1 MNIGFYR
8 MLNMPLRKLAYVFP
22 IHNVVNY
29 INRLSDLNHTYTTEI
44 NLPGDDVLYIYT
56 LISLICLY
64 FLKIFSFMFISDN
77 SISFSLCTII
87 VQCWYITRFKFYF
100 TSIPT

>member
-1 MNIGFYR
+1 MNIGFLR

-29 INRLSDLNHTYTTEI
+29 INRLSDLNHTYITGI

-56 LISLICLY
+56 LISLICLC
-64 FLKIFSFMFISDN
+64 FFKDFFIH
-77 SISFSLCTII
+77 
-87 VQCWYITRFKFYF
+87 VRK
-100 TSIPT
+100 